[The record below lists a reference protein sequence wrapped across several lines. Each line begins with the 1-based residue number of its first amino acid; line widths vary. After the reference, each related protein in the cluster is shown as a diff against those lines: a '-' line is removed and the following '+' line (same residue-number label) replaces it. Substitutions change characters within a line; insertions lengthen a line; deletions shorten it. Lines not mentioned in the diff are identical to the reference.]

1 VITIDSK
8 RPRAHSWRRC
18 IERKPR
24 CRQCCICLA
33 SLKQVVMLPRI
44 QILQRLIVV
53 TGYVATAA
61 IKLSMLEK
69 SDYGRKHNM
78 KKFVAAAV
86 IAVSCMSSAALAGER
101 VGDAALGGLS
111 GAVVFG
117 PVGALAGIAVGYT
130 AGPAIARSWGLKRYP
145 RRSATRRR

>member
-1 VITIDSK
+1 M
-8 RPRAHSWRRC
+8 
-18 IERKPR
+18 
-24 CRQCCICLA
+24 CLA